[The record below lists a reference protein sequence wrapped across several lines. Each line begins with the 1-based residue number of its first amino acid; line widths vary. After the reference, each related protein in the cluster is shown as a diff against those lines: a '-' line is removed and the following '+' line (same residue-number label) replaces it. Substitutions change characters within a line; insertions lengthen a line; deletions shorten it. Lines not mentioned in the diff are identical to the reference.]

1 MSIER
6 RWVYIPWML
15 RKRSMAIGSCAL
27 ALFVVTQLSPVQGAP
42 TAPRPG
48 STCSKVGLTTT
59 VANQKFTCVKSGKKT
74 VWSKGV
80 KSTSSPT
87 PSAAIAPVFTGPV
100 TATNIPSLITPAV
113 LPIPVPAVNS
123 NYVFLKTDPNGKG
136 ARRDTCKKDIT
147 WTIFSGAPDRM
158 YSLAVKNF
166 QTTANATGF
175 SFRYVDPGAVGLP
188 ATFRLAQKAAVADI
202 QFYFAPRANFAPDTV
217 ITSGAS
223 NGVDVNPGATWNGKF
238 SEIERSTVGQVSD
251 FIYPAQDFGQVAEGN
266 RYRGALGQVMLH
278 EIGHAMGLGHP
289 LGQGDVMSR
298 AYPQP
303 SNGDFGPGDK
313 YGLYQLSAANPCGS

>member
-1 MSIER
+1 MNIVGNN
-6 RWVYIPWML
+6 VYIARMPRAKML
-15 RKRSMAIGSCAL
+15 SISTSIL
-27 ALFVVTQLSPVQGAP
+27 IFFSLTLLQPVQAAPATPKPGA
-42 TAPRPG
+42 
-48 STCSKVGLTTT
+48 TCSKVGLTSI
-59 VANQKFTCVKSGKKT
+59 AGNQKFICVKSGKKM
-74 VWSKGV
+74 VWSKSV
-80 KSTSSPT
+80 KVTSSPT
-87 PSAAIAPVFTGPV
+87 PSAAIVPVFTGPV
-100 TATNIPSLITPAV
+100 TATNIPALITPAV

-158 YSLAVKNF
+158 YALAVKNF

-188 ATFRLAQKAAVADI
+188 ATFKLAQKAAVADI

-251 FIYPAQDFGQVAEGN
+251 FAYPAQDFGQVPEGN

-303 SNGDFGPGDK
+303 SNGDYGPGDK